1 MRAERDKRAKILT
14 AEGEREYQILTA
26 EGERQ
31 AKIARADGE
40 AQSKLLV
47 ADAERKSI
55 LLVAEALKESG
66 ADPAQYQ
73 ITLKYIEAFQGLVQ
87 KGDKTVVL
95 PYESSALLGS
105 VKTMADIF
113 NKQVL

>member
-1 MRAERDKRAKILT
+1 GERDAR
-14 AEGEREYQILTA
+14 
-26 EGERQ
+26 
-31 AKIARADGE
+31 IARADGE

-55 LLVAEALKESG
+55 LLVAEALKETG
-66 ADPAQYQ
+66 VDPAQYQ
-73 ITLKYIEAFQGLVQ
+73 LALKYITAFEEIVQ

-105 VKTMADIF
+105 IKTLSSIF
-113 NKQVL
+113 NK